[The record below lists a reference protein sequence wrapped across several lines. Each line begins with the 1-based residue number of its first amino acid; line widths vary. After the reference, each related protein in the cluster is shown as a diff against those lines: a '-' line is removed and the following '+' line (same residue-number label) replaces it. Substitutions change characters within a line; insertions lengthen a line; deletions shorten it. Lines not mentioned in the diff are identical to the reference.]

1 MIKKTAAADDD
12 DDLTRPSR
20 PWRAERERDD
30 DDHDI
35 LNTKPETLEYDVDD
49 VDDGDDSEHRLPQCG
64 VDVRPVRP
72 GRLVIGSRTMALAIA
87 LFASFFC
94 YGVQGIQ
101 FSGFGF

>member
-1 MIKKTAAADDD
+1 MIKKTAAAD
-12 DDLTRPSR
+12 
-20 PWRAERERDD
+20 DD

-87 LFASFFC
+87 LFASVFLLWR
-94 YGVQGIQ
+94 
-101 FSGFGF
+101 SGHTV